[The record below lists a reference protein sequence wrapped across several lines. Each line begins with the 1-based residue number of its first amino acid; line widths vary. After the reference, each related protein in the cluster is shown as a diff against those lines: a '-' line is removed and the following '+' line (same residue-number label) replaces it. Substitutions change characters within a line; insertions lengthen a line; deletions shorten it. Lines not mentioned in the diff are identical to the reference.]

1 MSLINDALKKAQKQR
16 TGGAPDL
23 TKLPNIG
30 GEAPARI
37 AKRDKPPAFNSL
49 ILWVGAGPA
58 TVLVLAVGGF
68 FLIRWMMRP
77 PEAQPSTATL
87 TKQAIVAGQV
97 TPGAKETPF
106 PAAVQ
111 TAVPATTAPTPAVVT
126 VKAPPVSE
134 VAVETKPVEV
144 APPVSTPSP
153 IEETKP
159 VIAATAPRMGPKAVA
174 FIDAL
179 HVAGVRASGTDSKVL
194 MNDRV
199 YRIGDTVE
207 HVLGLKLADITA
219 ESLTF
224 EDENGARYTR
234 KL

>member
-16 TGGAPDL
+16 TGEAPDL
-23 TKLPNIG
+23 NKLPSIG

-49 ILWVGAGPA
+49 VLWVSAGAA

-77 PEAQPSTATL
+77 SEAQSSAVAPA
-87 TKQAIVAGQV
+87 KQTMVAQG
-97 TPGAKETPF
+97 TPVAKETPA
-106 PAAVQ
+106 PALVQ
-111 TAVPATTAPTPAVVT
+111 TSVPSTTAPTPAVVT
-126 VKAPPVSE
+126 GKPAVPE
-134 VAVETKPVEV
+134 VAVGAKPVEV
-144 APPVSTPSP
+144 APAAATPMPV
-153 IEETKP
+153 EETKSVAP
-159 VIAATAPRMGPKAVA
+159 AAAAKIGPKAVA

-179 HVAGVRASGTDSKVL
+179 RIAGVRASGVDGKAI

-207 HVLGLKLADITA
+207 HVLGLKLAAITA